1 MAGADGITDFVY
13 GVVEASDQLQH
24 PLIRRLHDDWLAA
37 IPRNGPTDGPTDGL
51 PGHGFADPMRL
62 SYLLGL
68 LVVMDVVRPTSGGDL
83 RFRYRLVGTDV
94 VARRRRDVTGDFM
107 DQHFDPGVASTGP
120 LVCGLAV
127 EQRRPVYLT
136 AMRHMFEKHY
146 PLEYIVLPLV
156 DAGGKII
163 DRLVAAQIYP
173 PDTPRLPYGSAG
185 V

>member
-13 GVVEASDQLQH
+13 GVVDAPDQLQH

-37 IPRNGPTDGPTDGL
+37 TPPEGL
-51 PGHGFADPMRL
+51 PGHGFADPLRL

-68 LVVMDVVRPTSGGDL
+68 LVVMDVVRPENAGDL

-173 PDTPRLPYGSAG
+173 PETPRLPYGSAS

>member
-1 MAGADGITDFVY
+1 MADDGITDFVY
-13 GVVEASDQLQH
+13 GVVDSVDKLQH
-24 PLIRRLHDDWLAA
+24 PLIRRLHDDWVAA
-37 IPRNGPTDGPTDGL
+37 APSAGRL
-51 PGHGFADPMRL
+51 PAHDFADPLQL

-68 LVVMDVVRPTSGGDL
+68 LVVMDVVWPPHTDGFAGAL

-94 VARRRRDVTGDFM
+94 VARRQRDVTGEFM

-120 LVCGLAV
+120 MVCSLAV
-127 EQRRPVYLT
+127 EKRRPVYLT

-156 DAGGKII
+156 DAGGERI

-173 PDTPRLPYGSAG
+173 PETPRLPYGT
-185 V
+185 

>member
-1 MAGADGITDFVY
+1 MAGDGITDFVY
-13 GVVEASDQLQH
+13 GVVDTPDKLQH
-24 PLIRRLHDDWLAA
+24 KLIRRLHDDWVAA
-37 IPRNGPTDGPTDGL
+37 VPPGGLPGRL
-51 PGHGFADPMRL
+51 PGHGFADPVRL

-68 LVVMDVVRPTSGGDL
+68 LVVMDVVRAANDGL

-94 VARRRRDVTGDFM
+94 VARRQRDVTGEYM
-107 DQHFDPGVASTGP
+107 DRHFDPGVASTGP

-127 EQRRPVYLT
+127 EQRRPVYMT

-156 DAGGKII
+156 DPDGEVI

-173 PDTPRLPYGSAG
+173 PETPRLPYGS
-185 V
+185 

>member
-1 MAGADGITDFVY
+1 MANDGITDFVY
-13 GVVEASDQLQH
+13 GVVDTTDKLQH
-24 PLIRRLHDDWLAA
+24 PLIRRLHDDWVAA
-37 IPRNGPTDGPTDGL
+37 MPASGQL
-51 PGHGFADPMRL
+51 PGHGFVDPMRL

-68 LVVMDVVRPTSGGDL
+68 LVVMDVLHLPGGNL

-94 VARRRRDVTGDFM
+94 VARRQRDVTGEFM

-127 EQRRPVYLT
+127 ERRQPVYMT

-156 DAGGKII
+156 DAGGQLI

-173 PDTPRLPYGSAG
+173 PDAPRLPYGSG
-185 V
+185 SS

>member
-13 GVVEASDQLQH
+13 GVVDAPDQLQH

-37 IPRNGPTDGPTDGL
+37 APPGGL
-51 PGHGFADPMRL
+51 PDHGFPDPLRL

-68 LVVMDVVRPTSGGDL
+68 LVVMDVVRPEDGPL

-156 DAGGKII
+156 DAGGKMI

-173 PDTPRLPYGSAG
+173 PDTPRLPYGSAS

>member
-1 MAGADGITDFVY
+1 MANDGITDFVY
-13 GVVEASDQLQH
+13 GVVDTPDQLQH

-37 IPRNGPTDGPTDGL
+37 ASPANGPVDGL
-51 PGHGFADPMRL
+51 PGHSFVDPLRL

-68 LVVMDVVRPTSGGDL
+68 LVVMDVVRVPGGHP

-94 VARRRRDVTGDFM
+94 VARRQRDVTGEFM

-156 DAGGKII
+156 DAGGQLI

-173 PDTPRLPYGSAG
+173 PDAPRLPYGSG
-185 V
+185 SS